1 METPELSRTRLKELA
16 RILDKRY
23 RKSSRLFLIE
33 GELMIREWLS
43 SGFTAEWIVSTGA
56 FAAAHRPLL
65 KAADGRTDVW
75 YLGRTPDLK
84 RLSDT
89 ETPPPVVAAI
99 RQPAI
104 NETSWL
110 GSAGRAVLLLDR
122 ISDPG
127 NLGTMVRT
135 ADWFGVTH
143 VACSTSCVEF
153 YNPKAVRSTMGS
165 VFRTVVIA
173 NVQLDQLMDKLAAR
187 GYRNTAAVVRD
198 GHNAGTDWANGP
210 TALVIGSESHGI
222 SPEVE
227 ARCDRRVSISRRGG
241 AESLNAAVAC
251 GILLYELGRHV

>member
-1 METPELSRTRLKELA
+1 METPELSKTRLKELA

-43 SGFTAEWIVSTGA
+43 SGFTAEWIVSSGT
-56 FAAAHRPLL
+56 FAAAHRLLL
-65 KAADGRTDVW
+65 KTAERRTDVW

-104 NETSWL
+104 DETSWL
-110 GSAGRAVLLLDR
+110 ASAGRVVLLLDR

-143 VACSTSCVEF
+143 VACSASCVEL
-153 YNPKAVRSTMGS
+153 YNPKVVRSTMGS
-165 VFRTVVIA
+165 IFRTQLIT
-173 NVQLDQLMDKLAAR
+173 NVQLEHLMDKLAAR
-187 GYRNTAAVVRD
+187 GYRNTAAVVSD
-198 GHNAGTDWANGP
+198 GHNSDWANGP

-227 ARCDRRVSISRRGG
+227 SRCDRRVSIPCRGG

-251 GILLYELGRHV
+251 GILLYELGRHA